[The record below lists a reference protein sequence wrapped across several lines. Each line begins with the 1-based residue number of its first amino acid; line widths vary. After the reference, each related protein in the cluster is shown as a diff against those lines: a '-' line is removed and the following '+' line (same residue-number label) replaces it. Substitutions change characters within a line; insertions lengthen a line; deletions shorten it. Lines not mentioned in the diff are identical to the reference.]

1 MLKEKIHVYCMPGL
15 AADVNIFEFIKLPDE
30 FVIHTISWK
39 MPVKNEPLVDYAK
52 RMSKEVEV
60 DNAILIGVSFGGIL
74 VQEMNAFLNLKKLII
89 ISSVKSKHELPLRL
103 QVIKTTKLYKLI
115 PTGLIGKV
123 KRWEQLFYG
132 DMSKKIAQVYQ
143 KYLTVTNKDYLDW
156 AIENVLEWK
165 REKPIVGVIHIHG
178 ELDQVFPIE
187 NIKDCI
193 VVPKANHAMI
203 LRRSKWFN
211 EHLPKLILK

>member
-1 MLKEKIHVYCMPGL
+1 MSKEKIHVYCVPGL
-15 AADVNIFEFIKLPDE
+15 AADVNIFEFIQFPEE
-30 FVIHTISWK
+30 FVKHTIAWK
-39 MPVKNEPLVDYAK
+39 MPLEEESLKGYAK
-52 RMSKEVEV
+52 RMAAEVKN
-60 DNAILIGVSFGGIL
+60 DNAVLIGVSFGGIM
-74 VQEMNAFLNLKKLII
+74 VQEMSAFLNLKKLII
-89 ISSVKSKHELPLRL
+89 ISSVKSKNELPVRL

-115 PTGLIGKV
+115 PTALIGKI
-123 KRWEQLFYG
+123 KQWEQLVYG
-132 DMSKKIAQVYQ
+132 DTAKKIAQAYQ
-143 KYLTVTNKDYLDW
+143 KYLTVTDKKYLDW

-165 REKPIVGVIHIHG
+165 CEKPIKGVIHIHG

-193 VVPKANHAMI
+193 IVPKANHAMI